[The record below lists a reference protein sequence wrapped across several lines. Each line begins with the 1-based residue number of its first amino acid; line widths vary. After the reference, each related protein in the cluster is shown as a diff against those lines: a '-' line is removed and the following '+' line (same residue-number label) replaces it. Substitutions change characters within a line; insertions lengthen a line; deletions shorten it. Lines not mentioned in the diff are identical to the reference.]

1 MQPWQLKDNFLSS
14 CSTSNNSLQNIQ
26 SLLEFTSWQ
35 EFISST
41 VVEANRCR
49 TPLQYNFFPNQW
61 VQILCIYFKICK
73 ISSISLAIW
82 ILNYIIINTHIFQ
95 IKNQAFVPI
104 HVYQHPR
111 EMQVICLQSSLV
123 FFQNLKQCRNTFT
136 LMFLRG
142 LDGPGHFQT
151 VLISFGRKA
160 LYEDIGK

>member
-1 MQPWQLKDNFLSS
+1 MLNLQQLPTKHSIFARVHVMAGIYIKYCCRSKQMQDTFTIQLFS
-14 CSTSNNSLQNIQ
+14 
-26 SLLEFTSWQ
+26 
-35 EFISST
+35 
-41 VVEANRCR
+41 
-49 TPLQYNFFPNQW
+49 QW

-123 FFQNLKQCRNTFT
+123 FFQNLKQCQNTFT